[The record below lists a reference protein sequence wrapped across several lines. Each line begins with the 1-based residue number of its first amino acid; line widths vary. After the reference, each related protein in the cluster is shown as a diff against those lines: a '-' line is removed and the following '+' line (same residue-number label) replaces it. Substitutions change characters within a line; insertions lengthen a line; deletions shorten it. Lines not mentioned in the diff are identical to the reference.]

1 MRQLLFA
8 TVVVCSCASMAS
20 AQQTSPD
27 AYPKLEI
34 FGGYSANGTVNTK
47 TLTAV
52 SQNQNIASLFSDFG
66 GGPKGFEA
74 SVAHNFN
81 KYLGIKA
88 DFAMYFTNDSDLS
101 TVQVCLDGSCTTTTL
116 ETNVDRRAFYF
127 MAGPEIKARNK
138 TRVTPFAHALFG
150 VVRSTADFSLAGAS
164 FNIDDSHTRTGFA
177 YALGGGLDFRVNKR
191 FSVRAMADYSQT
203 FLGAA
208 DEDKSGR
215 QNHVRFS
222 LGILFSKP

>member
-8 TVVVCSCASMAS
+8 TVVVCSCASIAP
-20 AQQTSPD
+20 AQQTHHT
-27 AYPKLEI
+27 YPEFEV
-34 FGGYSANGTVNTK
+34 FGGYSANGTVNKK
-47 TLTAV
+47 TNATA
-52 SQNQNIASLFSDFG
+52 SPNQNIASLFSDFG

-74 SVAHNFN
+74 SVARNFN
-81 KYLGIKA
+81 KYLGLKA
-88 DFAMYFTNDSDLS
+88 DFAMYFTNDANLS
-101 TVQVCLDGSCTTTTL
+101 TFQVCVDGSCTTTTQ
-116 ETNVDRRAFYF
+116 ETKVDRRAFYL

-150 VVRSTADFSLAGAS
+150 VVRSTADFSVASAS
-164 FNIDDSHTRTGFA
+164 FSLSDSHTRTGFA
-177 YALGGGLDFRVNKR
+177 YALGGGLDFRVSKR
-191 FSVRAMADYSQT
+191 FSVRAMADYTQT
-203 FLGAA
+203 FLGDA